1 MRKQQAGFVPAD
13 YKVTGNILL
22 VAGILGLL
30 AKGVD
35 YITGWFS
42 LSNVPLFLGIVCSA
56 IGLYLVYYVVPREK

>member
-1 MRKQQAGFVPAD
+1 MSKQPAGFVPAN

-22 VAGILGLL
+22 AAGILSLL

-35 YITGWFS
+35 HFTGWFS
-42 LSNVPLFLGIVCSA
+42 LSNIPLFFGIACVL